1 MAFERKKPTIEFKR
15 DQEID
20 YKDVELLTKCITPQ
34 GQMVSRRRTGLDAQ
48 GQRTLK
54 QAIKRARHLGLL
66 PFVS

>member
-1 MAFERKKPTIEFKR
+1 MAFERKKPTIEFKK